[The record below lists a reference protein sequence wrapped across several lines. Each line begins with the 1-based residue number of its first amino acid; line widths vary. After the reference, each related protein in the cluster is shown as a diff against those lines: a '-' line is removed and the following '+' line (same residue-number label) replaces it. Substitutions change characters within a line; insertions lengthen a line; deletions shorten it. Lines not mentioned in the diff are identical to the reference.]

1 MVAAALIPPN
11 VVKMV
16 SEESTLNAQL
26 DHGKDPWEVT
36 RSEMFGTGGKTT
48 MGEWDWNKNKQ

>member
-1 MVAAALIPPN
+1 MAAALIPPN

-36 RSEMFGTGGKTT
+36 RSEVFGTSGKTT